1 MTAKHFTI
9 AIAGNPN
16 CGKTA
21 LFNALTGSRQHV
33 GNWPGVTVEKKEGY
47 FELGGRHIRVVDLP
61 GTYAIF
67 ANAEDE
73 RAAVD
78 YLLSREADLIINIV
92 DATNIERNLFLT
104 SQLADM
110 HLPMVIAVNMM
121 DIAEHRGI
129 VLDLQAL
136 SETYG
141 IPCIPLSAVSDK
153 SVMNFVGEMAHV
165 LAAPMPLPK
174 PMVYADK
181 VEEAVKLLE
190 PKVAPVAKLLNA
202 DDRWVALM
210 YLGNEKSYA
219 DKFAEAGV
227 TIDKAEVTRLLG
239 EEPEFAMAES
249 RYSKSHE
256 VAKAVIESSR
266 TKKTLSDKIDAVLL
280 NRWAALP
287 IFLVIMYLVFW
298 IAVTIGSAFIDFF
311 DVLFGAIFVDGL
323 GYVLTDVFHAPGFVS
338 AILADGIGAGIQTVS
353 TFIPVIFF
361 MFLCLSFLEDS
372 GYMARAAFVADR
384 FMRFLGLPGRAF
396 VPMMV
401 GFGCGVP
408 GIMGSR
414 VLESKRER
422 FLTIFLVPFMSC
434 GARLPVYALFAA
446 AFFGKMAGTVVFLLY
461 LAGVLFA
468 IAYGLFLKKSLFQ
481 GQASNFVMELPPY
494 HLPKFK
500 SLMIH
505 CWQRLRD
512 YIWRAGK
519 VITIAVAVLGFLNSF
534 GIVEKMYV
542 DVNGTETEIVKS
554 EEGYQMV
561 KENEEGEAENVALPE
576 GFVVDES
583 KISTANEFTAGNGDS
598 ENSLL
603 SVIGKA
609 ITPVFEPFGVEKE
622 NWPASVSLF
631 TGLLA
636 KEAVIGTMNSLYSMV
651 GENNSESGIQ
661 NSESNENDK
670 VAKLEGESLPLAP
683 ATDAASAAPS
693 SGDTPQRPEASEES
707 ENVIARSDSAEA
719 IFSPDSSIAAAADSA
734 ALASNVIPATEPE
747 SGTSEAAPAEAAP
760 AEAPAEETVAEPA
773 EEEKP
778 LIAGIDECPAEEEEE
793 GGAPDMKGALLEA
806 LGSIPANLAEVFGS
820 LVDPLGTSGELE
832 GQEAAE
838 LKKETLDK
846 ITDAKVLTC
855 EEFAAIETFGEEE
868 EDEKTRV
875 AVFEKLAA
883 AGLELSEDEM
893 GALEEGDL
901 SETADIYANL
911 RSYFHNP
918 DKDGNPV
925 DGFNWQVFAFLIFI
939 LLYVP
944 CLAAMGVVAREIG
957 LGLAIL
963 MATVQTLLAW
973 AVAVLLYQVP
983 VGGNTT
989 WIVAAIVV
997 LVGTGIFL
1005 KLFGIKANKEKR
1017 FED

>member
-1 MTAKHFTI
+1 MAARKLLTI

-21 LFNALTGSRQHV
+21 LFNALTGARQHV

-47 FELGGRHIRVVDLP
+47 FELGDRQIRLVDLP
-61 GTYAIF
+61 GTYALF

-78 YLLSREADLIINIV
+78 YLLSREASLIINIV
-92 DATNIERNLFLT
+92 DATNLERNLFLT

-110 HLPMVIAVNMM
+110 KIPMVIAVNMM
-121 DIAEHRGI
+121 DIAENRGI
-129 VLDLQAL
+129 QLDLDEL
-136 SETYG
+136 SDFYG
-141 IPCIPLSAVSDK
+141 VPCIPLSAVSEK
-153 SVMNFVGEMAHV
+153 SVTNFISQMGHV
-165 LAAPMPLPK
+165 LASPMPLPK
-174 PMVYADK
+174 QMVYGDK
-181 VEEAVKLLE
+181 VEEAVKILE
-190 PKVAPVAKLLNA
+190 PKVAPVAKLLDA
-202 DDRWVALM
+202 DSRWVSLM
-210 YLGNEKSYA
+210 YLGNQKSYA

-227 TIDKAEVTRLLG
+227 KLDKAEVVKILG
-239 EEPEFAMAES
+239 EEPEFAMAEN
-249 RYSKSHE
+249 RYSISHE
-256 VAKAVIESSR
+256 VAGKAIVSAR
-266 TKKTLSDKIDAVLL
+266 AKKTFSDKLDAVLL

-323 GYVLTDVFHAPGFVS
+323 GYLLGDVLGCPSFVT
-338 AILADGIGAGIQTVS
+338 AVLADGIGAGIQTVS

-519 VITIAVAVLGFLNSF
+519 VITLAVAVLGFLNSF
-534 GIVEKMYV
+534 GIVEKAV
-542 DVNGTETEIVKS
+542 DDASTGSATETEQS
-554 EEGYQMV
+554 
-561 KENEEGEAENVALPE
+561 A
-576 GFVVDES
+576 GF
-583 KISTANEFTAGNGDS
+583 EFTAGNGDS

-603 SVIGKA
+603 SIIGKA
-609 ITPVFEPFGVEKE
+609 ITPVFEPFGVERE

-636 KEAVIGTMNSLYSMV
+636 KEAVIGTMNSLYSMA

-661 NSESNENDK
+661 NSESNE
-670 VAKLEGESLPLAP
+670 EGKA
-683 ATDAASAAPS
+683 
-693 SGDTPQRPEASEES
+693 
-707 ENVIARSDSAEA
+707 
-719 IFSPDSSIAAAADSA
+719 
-734 ALASNVIPATEPE
+734 
-747 SGTSEAAPAEAAP
+747 
-760 AEAPAEETVAEPA
+760 AEPA
-773 EEEKP
+773 ADASTSSATDKP
-778 LIAGIDECPAEEEEE
+778 LIAGIDECPAEEEE
-793 GGAPDMKGALLEA
+793 GGAPDIKGAVLEA

-820 LVDPLGTSGELE
+820 LTDPLGTTGELE
-832 GQEAAE
+832 DQEAAE

-855 EEFAAIETFGEEE
+855 EEYAAIETFGEEE
-868 EDEKTRV
+868 EDEKTRE
-875 AVFEKLAA
+875 AVFAKLAA

-893 GALEEGDL
+893 LALEEGDL

-918 DKDGNPV
+918 DKNGNPV

-983 VGGNTT
+983 VGGNVT

-1005 KLFGIKANKEKR
+1005 KLFGMKANKEKR

>member
-1 MTAKHFTI
+1 MAARKLLTI

-21 LFNALTGSRQHV
+21 LFNALTGARQHV

-47 FELGGRHIRVVDLP
+47 FELGDRQIRLVDLP
-61 GTYAIF
+61 GTYALF

-78 YLLSREADLIINIV
+78 YLLSREASLIINIV
-92 DATNIERNLFLT
+92 DATNLERNLFLT

-110 HLPMVIAVNMM
+110 KIPMVIAVNMM
-121 DIAEHRGI
+121 DIAENRGI
-129 VLDLQAL
+129 QLDLDEL
-136 SETYG
+136 SDFYG
-141 IPCIPLSAVSDK
+141 VPCIPLSAVSEK
-153 SVMNFVGEMAHV
+153 SVTNFISQMGHV
-165 LAAPMPLPK
+165 LASPMPVPK
-174 PMVYADK
+174 QIAYADK
-181 VEEAVKLLE
+181 VEEAVKVLE
-190 PKVAPVAKLLNA
+190 PKVAPVAELLA
-202 DDRWVALM
+202 TDARWVSLM
-210 YLGNEKSYA
+210 YLGNQKSYA

-227 TIDKAEVTRLLG
+227 TLHKADVVKILG
-239 EEPEFAMAES
+239 EEPEFAMAEN
-249 RYSKSHE
+249 RYSIAHE
-256 VAKAVIESSR
+256 VAGKAVVEKR
-266 TKKTLSDKIDAVLL
+266 AKKTFSDKLDAVLL

-323 GYVLTDVFHAPGFVS
+323 GYVLGDVLGCPSFVT

-468 IAYGLFLKKSLFQ
+468 VAYGLFLKKSLFQ

-519 VITIAVAVLGFLNSF
+519 VITLAVAVLGFLNSF

-554 EEGYQMV
+554 EDGFQMV

-576 GFVVDES
+576 GFMVDES

-651 GENNSESGIQ
+651 GENEEAAEEAKPAEENKAAEPVEEPKAEESAPEQ
-661 NSESNENDK
+661 
-670 VAKLEGESLPLAP
+670 VAVADSV
-683 ATDAASAAPS
+683 ATDIVKA
-693 SGDTPQRPEASEES
+693 
-707 ENVIARSDSAEA
+707 DSTV
-719 IFSPDSSIAAAADSA
+719 AAADSA
-734 ALASNVIPATEPE
+734 VTDSAVVADSA
-747 SGTSEAAPAEAAP
+747 AAPAESAEVVAEAAP
-760 AEAPAEETVAEPA
+760 AE
-773 EEEKP
+773 EKP
-778 LIAGIDECPAEEEEE
+778 LIVGIDECPAEEEEE
-793 GGAPDMKGALLEA
+793 GGAPDIKEAVLEA

-820 LVDPLGTSGELE
+820 LTDPLGTTGELE

-855 EEFAAIETFGEEE
+855 EEYAAIETFGEEE
-868 EDEKTRV
+868 EDEKTRE
-875 AVFEKLAA
+875 AVFAKLAA

-918 DKDGNPV
+918 DKNGTPV

-957 LGLAIL
+957 LGLAVL

-973 AVAVLLYQVP
+973 AIAVLLYQVP
-983 VGGNTT
+983 VGGNVT
-989 WIVAAIVV
+989 WIVAAIAV

-1005 KLFGIKANKEKR
+1005 KLFGMKANKEKR

>member
-1 MTAKHFTI
+1 MAARKLLTI

-21 LFNALTGSRQHV
+21 LFNALTGARQHV

-47 FELGGRHIRVVDLP
+47 FELGDRQIRLVDLP
-61 GTYAIF
+61 GTYALF

-78 YLLSREADLIINIV
+78 YLLSREASLIINIV
-92 DATNIERNLFLT
+92 DATNLERNLFLT

-110 HLPMVIAVNMM
+110 KIPMVIAVNMM
-121 DIAEHRGI
+121 DIAENRGI
-129 VLDLQAL
+129 QLDLDEL
-136 SETYG
+136 SDFYG
-141 IPCIPLSAVSDK
+141 VPCIPLSAVSEK
-153 SVMNFVGEMAHV
+153 SVTNFISQMGHV
-165 LAAPMPLPK
+165 LASPMPVPK
-174 PMVYADK
+174 QIAYADK
-181 VEEAVKLLE
+181 VEEAVKVLE
-190 PKVAPVAKLLNA
+190 PKVAPVAELLA
-202 DDRWVALM
+202 TDARWVSLM
-210 YLGNEKSYA
+210 YLGNQKSYA

-227 TIDKAEVTRLLG
+227 TLHKADVVKILG
-239 EEPEFAMAES
+239 EEPEFAMAEN
-249 RYSKSHE
+249 RYSIAHE
-256 VAKAVIESSR
+256 VAGKAVVEKR
-266 TKKTLSDKIDAVLL
+266 AKKTFSDKLDAVLL

-311 DVLFGAIFVDGL
+311 DTLFGAIFVDGL
-323 GYVLTDVFHAPGFVS
+323 GYVLTDVLHAPGFVA

-468 IAYGLFLKKSLFQ
+468 VAYGLFLKKSLFQ

-494 HLPKFK
+494 HLPKVK

-519 VITIAVAVLGFLNSF
+519 VITLAVAVLGFLNSF
-534 GIVEKMYV
+534 GIVEK
-542 DVNGTETEIVKS
+542 
-554 EEGYQMV
+554 
-561 KENEEGEAENVALPE
+561 A
-576 GFVVDES
+576 VDENAP
-583 KISTANEFTAGNGDS
+583 TNEPAGFEFTAGNGDS

-636 KEAVIGTMNSLYSMV
+636 KEAVIGTMNSLYSMA
-651 GENNSESGIQ
+651 GEN
-661 NSESNENDK
+661 
-670 VAKLEGESLPLAP
+670 
-683 ATDAASAAPS
+683 
-693 SGDTPQRPEASEES
+693 
-707 ENVIARSDSAEA
+707 
-719 IFSPDSSIAAAADSA
+719 
-734 ALASNVIPATEPE
+734 
-747 SGTSEAAPAEAAP
+747 
-760 AEAPAEETVAEPA
+760 AEAPADENKAAESVEEPKAETPAAEPA
-773 EEEKP
+773 EEEKV
-778 LIAGIDECPAEEEEE
+778 LIAGVDECPAEEEEE
-793 GGAPDMKGALLEA
+793 GGAPDIKGAFLEA
-806 LGSIPANLAEVFGS
+806 LGSIPENLAAVFGR
-820 LVDPLGTSGELE
+820 LLDPLETSGQL
-832 GQEAAE
+832 GDQEAAE

-855 EEFAAIETFGEEE
+855 EEYAAIETFGEEE
-868 EDEKTRV
+868 EDEKTRE
-875 AVFEKLAA
+875 AVFAKLAA

-918 DKDGNPV
+918 DKNGNPV

-957 LGLAIL
+957 LGLAVL
-963 MATVQTLLAW
+963 MATVQTILAW

-983 VGGNTT
+983 VGGDTK
-989 WIVAAIVV
+989 WIVAAIVA

-1005 KLFGIKANKEKR
+1005 KLFGMKANKEKR

>member
-1 MTAKHFTI
+1 MAARKLLTI

-21 LFNALTGSRQHV
+21 LFNALTGARQHV

-47 FELGGRHIRVVDLP
+47 FELGDRQIRLVDLP
-61 GTYAIF
+61 GTYALF

-78 YLLSREADLIINIV
+78 YLLSREASLIINIV
-92 DATNIERNLFLT
+92 DATNLERNLFLT

-110 HLPMVIAVNMM
+110 KIPMVIAVNMM
-121 DIAEHRGI
+121 DIAENRGI
-129 VLDLQAL
+129 QLDLDEL
-136 SETYG
+136 SDFYG
-141 IPCIPLSAVSDK
+141 VPCLPLSAVSEK
-153 SVMNFVGEMAHV
+153 SVTNFISQMGHV
-165 LAAPMPLPK
+165 LASPMPLPK
-174 PMVYADK
+174 QMVYGDK
-181 VEEAVKLLE
+181 VEEAVKVLE
-190 PKVAPVAKLLNA
+190 PKVAPVAKLLDA
-202 DDRWVALM
+202 DARWVSLM
-210 YLGNEKSYA
+210 YLGNQKSYA

-227 TIDKAEVTRLLG
+227 KLDKAEVVKILG
-239 EEPEFAMAES
+239 EDPEFAMAEN
-249 RYSKSHE
+249 RYSISHG
-256 VAKAVIESSR
+256 VAGKAIVSVR
-266 TKKTLSDKIDAVLL
+266 TKKTFSDKLDAVLL

-323 GYVLTDVFHAPGFVS
+323 GYLLGDVLGCPSFVT
-338 AILADGIGAGIQTVS
+338 AILADGIGVGIQTVS

-519 VITIAVAVLGFLNSF
+519 VITLAVAVLGFLNSF

-542 DVNGTETEIVKS
+542 DVDGTATEIVQA
-554 EEGYQMV
+554 EDGYQMV
-561 KENEEGEAENVALPE
+561 KESEAGEAENVALPE

-583 KISTANEFTAGNGDS
+583 KVVKSNEFTAGNGDS

-636 KEAVIGTMNSLYSMV
+636 KEAVIGTMNSLYSMA

-661 NSESNENDK
+661 NSESNEDGK
-670 VAKLEGESLPLAP
+670 AVEPAADALTSS
-683 ATDAASAAPS
+683 ATD
-693 SGDTPQRPEASEES
+693 
-707 ENVIARSDSAEA
+707 
-719 IFSPDSSIAAAADSA
+719 
-734 ALASNVIPATEPE
+734 
-747 SGTSEAAPAEAAP
+747 
-760 AEAPAEETVAEPA
+760 
-773 EEEKP
+773 KP

-793 GGAPDMKGALLEA
+793 GGAPDIKGAVLEA

-820 LVDPLGTSGELE
+820 LTDPLGTTGELE

-855 EEFAAIETFGEEE
+855 EEYAAIETFGEEE
-868 EDEKTRV
+868 EDEKTRE
-875 AVFEKLAA
+875 AVFAKLAA

-893 GALEEGDL
+893 LALEEGDL
-901 SETADIYANL
+901 SETMDIYANL

-918 DKDGNPV
+918 DKNGNPV

-983 VGGNTT
+983 VGGDTK
-989 WIVAAIVV
+989 WIVAAIAV

-1005 KLFGIKANKEKR
+1005 KLFGMKANKEKR

>member
-1 MTAKHFTI
+1 MAARKLLTI

-21 LFNALTGSRQHV
+21 LFNALTGARQHV

-47 FELGGRHIRVVDLP
+47 FELGDRQIRLVDLP
-61 GTYAIF
+61 GTYALF

-78 YLLSREADLIINIV
+78 YLLSREASLIINIV
-92 DATNIERNLFLT
+92 DATNLERNLFLT

-110 HLPMVIAVNMM
+110 KIPMVIAVNMM
-121 DIAEHRGI
+121 DIAENRGI
-129 VLDLQAL
+129 QLDLDEL
-136 SETYG
+136 SDFYG
-141 IPCIPLSAVSDK
+141 VPCIPLSAVSEK
-153 SVMNFVGEMAHV
+153 SVTNFISQMGHV
-165 LAAPMPLPK
+165 LASPMPVPK
-174 PMVYADK
+174 QIAYADK
-181 VEEAVKLLE
+181 VEEAVKVLE
-190 PKVAPVAKLLNA
+190 PKVAPVAELLA
-202 DDRWVALM
+202 TDARWVSLM
-210 YLGNEKSYA
+210 YLGNQKSYA

-227 TIDKAEVTRLLG
+227 TLHKADVVKILG
-239 EEPEFAMAES
+239 EEPEFAMAEN
-249 RYSKSHE
+249 RYSIAHE
-256 VAKAVIESSR
+256 VAGKAVVEKR
-266 TKKTLSDKIDAVLL
+266 AKKTFSDKLDAVLL

-323 GYVLTDVFHAPGFVS
+323 GYVLGDVLGCPSFVT

-468 IAYGLFLKKSLFQ
+468 VAYGLFLKKSLFQ

-494 HLPKFK
+494 HLPKVK

-519 VITIAVAVLGFLNSF
+519 VITLAVAVLGFLNSF
-534 GIVEKMYV
+534 GIVEKAA
-542 DVNGTETEIVKS
+542 
-554 EEGYQMV
+554 EENAPAD
-561 KENEEGEAENVALPE
+561 EPA
-576 GFVVDES
+576 GF
-583 KISTANEFTAGNGDS
+583 EFTAGNGDS

-636 KEAVIGTMNSLYSMV
+636 KEAVIGTMNSLYSMA
-651 GENNSESGIQ
+651 GENAEAPADGSTSSPTE
-661 NSESNENDK
+661 K
-670 VAKLEGESLPLAP
+670 VAE
-683 ATDAASAAPS
+683 
-693 SGDTPQRPEASEES
+693 
-707 ENVIARSDSAEA
+707 
-719 IFSPDSSIAAAADSA
+719 
-734 ALASNVIPATEPE
+734 
-747 SGTSEAAPAEAAP
+747 P
-760 AEAPAEETVAEPA
+760 AEAPAPEQVAVADSTVTAADSAVTDSAAVVNSANVAGADSAKVTEPA
-773 EEEKP
+773 EVTVPEEKP
-778 LIAGIDECPAEEEEE
+778 LIVGIDECPAEEEEE
-793 GGAPDMKGALLEA
+793 GGAPDIKGAVLEA

-820 LVDPLGTSGELE
+820 LTDPLGTTGELE

-868 EDEKTRV
+868 EDEKTRE
-875 AVFEKLAA
+875 AVFAKLAA

-918 DKDGNPV
+918 DKNGNPV

-957 LGLAIL
+957 LGLAVL
-963 MATVQTLLAW
+963 MATVQTILAW

-983 VGGNTT
+983 VGGDTK
-989 WIVAAIVV
+989 WIVAAIVA

-1005 KLFGIKANKEKR
+1005 KLFGMKANKEKR

>member
-1 MTAKHFTI
+1 MAARKLLTI

-21 LFNALTGSRQHV
+21 LFNALTGARQHV

-47 FELGGRHIRVVDLP
+47 FELGDRQIRLVDLP
-61 GTYAIF
+61 GTYALF

-78 YLLSREADLIINIV
+78 YLLSREASLIINIV
-92 DATNIERNLFLT
+92 DATNLERNLFLT

-110 HLPMVIAVNMM
+110 KIPMVIAVNMM
-121 DIAEHRGI
+121 DIAENRGI
-129 VLDLQAL
+129 QLDLDEL
-136 SETYG
+136 SDFYG
-141 IPCIPLSAVSDK
+141 VPCIPLSAVSEK
-153 SVMNFVGEMAHV
+153 SVTNFISQMGHV
-165 LAAPMPLPK
+165 LASPMPLPK
-174 PMVYADK
+174 QMVYGDK
-181 VEEAVKLLE
+181 VEEAVKVLE
-190 PKVAPVAKLLNA
+190 PKVAPVAELLSA
-202 DDRWVALM
+202 DARWVSLM

-227 TIDKAEVTRLLG
+227 KLDKAEVVKILG
-239 EEPEFAMAES
+239 EEPEFAMAEN
-249 RYSKSHE
+249 RYSISHE
-256 VAKAVIESSR
+256 VAGKATVSVR
-266 TKKTLSDKIDAVLL
+266 AKKTFSDKLDAVLL

-323 GYVLTDVFHAPGFVS
+323 GYVLGDVLGCPSFVT

-446 AFFGKMAGTVVFLLY
+446 AFFGKMAGTVVFMLY

-468 IAYGLFLKKSLFQ
+468 VVYGLFLKKSLFQ

-519 VITIAVAVLGFLNSF
+519 VITLAVAILGFLNSF

-542 DVNGTETEIVKS
+542 NVNGTETEIVKS

-583 KISTANEFTAGNGDS
+583 KVVKANEFTAGNGDS

-603 SVIGKA
+603 STIGKA

-651 GENNSESGIQ
+651 GESEEAPADGSTPSTSSGT
-661 NSESNENDK
+661 ETPTEK
-670 VAKLEGESLPLAP
+670 VAEPAEAP
-683 ATDAASAAPS
+683 A
-693 SGDTPQRPEASEES
+693 PEQVA
-707 ENVIARSDSAEA
+707 V
-719 IFSPDSSIAAAADSA
+719 ADSA
-734 ALASNVIPATEPE
+734 ATDSVKADSTVAAVADSAVTD
-747 SGTSEAAPAEAAP
+747 SAAAPAESAEVVAEAAP
-760 AEAPAEETVAEPA
+760 AEAPAEE
-773 EEEKP
+773 KP
-778 LIAGIDECPAEEEEE
+778 LIVGIDECPAEEEEE
-793 GGAPDMKGALLEA
+793 GGAPDIKGAVLEA

-820 LVDPLGTSGELE
+820 LTDPLGTTGELE

-855 EEFAAIETFGEEE
+855 EEYAAIETFGEEE
-868 EDEKTRV
+868 EDEKTRE
-875 AVFEKLAA
+875 AVFAKLAA

-918 DKDGNPV
+918 DKNGNPV

-957 LGLAIL
+957 LGLAVL

-983 VGGNTT
+983 VGGNMT

-1005 KLFGIKANKEKR
+1005 KLFGMKANKEKR
-1017 FED
+1017 FDD

>member
-1 MTAKHFTI
+1 MAARKLLTI

-21 LFNALTGSRQHV
+21 LFNALTGARQHV

-47 FELGGRHIRVVDLP
+47 FELGDRQIRLVDLP
-61 GTYAIF
+61 GTYALF

-78 YLLSREADLIINIV
+78 YLLSREASLIINIV
-92 DATNIERNLFLT
+92 DATNLERNLFLT

-110 HLPMVIAVNMM
+110 KIPMVIAVNMM
-121 DIAEHRGI
+121 DIAENRGI
-129 VLDLQAL
+129 QLDLDEL
-136 SETYG
+136 SDFYG
-141 IPCIPLSAVSDK
+141 VPCIPLSAVSEK
-153 SVMNFVGEMAHV
+153 SVTNFISQMGHV
-165 LAAPMPLPK
+165 LASPMPLPK
-174 PMVYADK
+174 QMVYGDK
-181 VEEAVKLLE
+181 VEEAVKVLE
-190 PKVAPVAKLLNA
+190 PKVAPVAKLLDA
-202 DDRWVALM
+202 DSRWVSLM
-210 YLGNEKSYA
+210 YLGNQKSYA

-227 TIDKAEVTRLLG
+227 KLDKAEVVKILG
-239 EEPEFAMAES
+239 EEPEFAMAEN
-249 RYSKSHE
+249 RYSISHE
-256 VAKAVIESSR
+256 VAGKATVSVR
-266 TKKTLSDKIDAVLL
+266 TKKTFSDKLDAVLL

-323 GYVLTDVFHAPGFVS
+323 GYLLGDVLGCPSFVT
-338 AILADGIGAGIQTVS
+338 AVLADGIGAGIQTVS

-408 GIMGSR
+408 AIMGTR

-519 VITIAVAVLGFLNSF
+519 VITLAVAVLGFLNSF
-534 GIVEKMYV
+534 GIVEKAA
-542 DVNGTETEIVKS
+542 
-554 EEGYQMV
+554 EENAPA
-561 KENEEGEAENVALPE
+561 NEPA
-576 GFVVDES
+576 GF
-583 KISTANEFTAGNGDS
+583 EFTAGNSDS

-651 GENNSESGIQ
+651 GENNSKSGIQ
-661 NSESNENDK
+661 NSETNEDGK
-670 VAKLEGESLPLAP
+670 AAEPEQVA
-683 ATDAASAAPS
+683 
-693 SGDTPQRPEASEES
+693 
-707 ENVIARSDSAEA
+707 V
-719 IFSPDSSIAAAADSA
+719 ADSA
-734 ALASNVIPATEPE
+734 ATDSVKADSTVAAVADSAATD
-747 SGTSEAAPAEAAP
+747 SAVVADSAAAPAESAEAVAEAAP
-760 AEAPAEETVAEPA
+760 AE
-773 EEEKP
+773 EKP
-778 LIAGIDECPAEEEEE
+778 LIVGIDECPAEEEEE
-793 GGAPDMKGALLEA
+793 GGAPDIKGAVLEA

-820 LVDPLGTSGELE
+820 LTDPLGTTGELE

-868 EDEKTRV
+868 EDEKTRE
-875 AVFEKLAA
+875 AVFAKLAA

-918 DKDGNPV
+918 DKNGNPV

-944 CLAAMGVVAREIG
+944 CLAAMGVVTREIG
-957 LGLAIL
+957 LGLAVL

-973 AVAVLLYQVP
+973 AIAVLLYQVP
-983 VGGNTT
+983 VGGNMT

-1005 KLFGIKANKEKR
+1005 KLFGMKANKEKR

>member
-1 MTAKHFTI
+1 MAARKLLTI

-21 LFNALTGSRQHV
+21 LFNALTGARQHV

-47 FELGGRHIRVVDLP
+47 FELGDRQIRLVDLP
-61 GTYAIF
+61 GTYALF

-78 YLLSREADLIINIV
+78 YLLSREASLIINIV
-92 DATNIERNLFLT
+92 DATNLERNLFLT

-110 HLPMVIAVNMM
+110 NIPMVIAVNMM
-121 DIAEHRGI
+121 DIAENRGI
-129 VLDLQAL
+129 QLDLDEL
-136 SETYG
+136 SDVYG
-141 IPCIPLSAVSDK
+141 VPCIPLSAVNEK
-153 SVMNFVGEMAHV
+153 SVTNFISQMGHV
-165 LAAPMPLPK
+165 LASPMPLPK
-174 PMVYADK
+174 QITYGDK
-181 VEEAVKLLE
+181 IEEAVKVLE
-190 PKVAPVAKLLNA
+190 PKVATVAKLLA
-202 DDRWVALM
+202 TDARWVALM
-210 YLGNEKSYA
+210 YLGNQKSYA

-227 TIDKAEVTRLLG
+227 KLDKAEVVKILG

-249 RYSKSHE
+249 RYSISHN
-256 VAKAVIESSR
+256 VAGKAAVSNR
-266 TKKTLSDKIDAVLL
+266 TKKTFSDKLDAVLL

-323 GYVLTDVFHAPGFVS
+323 GYVLTDVLHAPGFVS

-519 VITIAVAVLGFLNSF
+519 VITIAVAILGFLNSF
-534 GIVEKMYV
+534 GIVEK
-542 DVNGTETEIVKS
+542 
-554 EEGYQMV
+554 
-561 KENEEGEAENVALPE
+561 A
-576 GFVVDES
+576 VDENAP
-583 KISTANEFTAGNGDS
+583 ANEPAGFEFTAGNADS

-636 KEAVIGTMNSLYSMV
+636 KEAVIGTMNSLYSMA
-651 GENNSESGIQ
+651 GENAEAEAADGKAA
-661 NSESNENDK
+661 EPVEENK
-670 VAKLEGESLPLAP
+670 AAEENAAEAAAEPAPEAEQVAVADSTAATADSTVADSVVAVADSAAP
-683 ATDAASAAPS
+683 ATDSTVA
-693 SGDTPQRPEASEES
+693 T
-707 ENVIARSDSAEA
+707 
-719 IFSPDSSIAAAADSA
+719 DSA
-734 ALASNVIPATEPE
+734 AVEEAVAEAPATEP
-747 SGTSEAAPAEAAP
+747 T
-760 AEAPAEETVAEPA
+760 
-773 EEEKP
+773 EEEKV
-778 LIAGIDECPAEEEEE
+778 LIAGVDECPAEEEEE
-793 GGAPDMKGALLEA
+793 GGAPDIKGAVLEA

-820 LVDPLGTSGELE
+820 LTDPLGTSGELE

-846 ITDAKVLTC
+846 IEGAKVLTC

-868 EDEKTRV
+868 EDKKTRE

-883 AGLELSEDEM
+883 AGIELSEDEM

-918 DKDGNPV
+918 DKNGNPV

-989 WIVAAIVV
+989 WIVAAIAA

-1005 KLFGIKANKEKR
+1005 KVFGMKANKEKR

>member
-1 MTAKHFTI
+1 MAARKLLTI

-21 LFNALTGSRQHV
+21 LFNALTGARQHV

-47 FELGGRHIRVVDLP
+47 FELGDRQIRLVDLP
-61 GTYAIF
+61 GTYALF

-78 YLLSREADLIINIV
+78 YLLSREASLIINIV
-92 DATNIERNLFLT
+92 DATNLERNLFLT

-110 HLPMVIAVNMM
+110 HIPMVIDVNMM
-121 DIAEHRGI
+121 DIAENRGI
-129 VLDLQAL
+129 QLDLDEL
-136 SETYG
+136 SDVYG
-141 IPCIPLSAVSDK
+141 VPCIPLSAVSEK
-153 SVMNFVGEMAHV
+153 SVTNFISQMGHV
-165 LAAPMPLPK
+165 LASPMPLPK
-174 PMVYADK
+174 QMVYGDK
-181 VEEAVKLLE
+181 IEETVKVLE
-190 PKVAPVAKLLNA
+190 PQVAPVAKLLDA
-202 DDRWVALM
+202 DARWVSLM
-210 YLGNEKSYA
+210 YLGNQNSYA

-227 TIDKAEVTRLLG
+227 KINKADVTKILG
-239 EEPEFAMAES
+239 EAPEFAMAEN
-249 RYSKSHE
+249 RYSISHN
-256 VAKAVIESSR
+256 VAGKAIVAARE
-266 TKKTLSDKIDAVLL
+266 KKTFSDKLDAVLL

-298 IAVTIGSAFIDFF
+298 VAVTIGSAFIDFF

-323 GYVLTDVFHAPGFVS
+323 GYVLTDVLHAPGFVS

-468 IAYGLFLKKSLFQ
+468 VAYGLFLKKSLFQ

-519 VITIAVAVLGFLNSF
+519 VITIAVAILGFLNSF
-534 GIVEKMYV
+534 GIVEK
-542 DVNGTETEIVKS
+542 
-554 EEGYQMV
+554 
-561 KENEEGEAENVALPE
+561 A
-576 GFVVDES
+576 VDENAP
-583 KISTANEFTAGNGDS
+583 TNEPAGFEFTAGNGDS

-636 KEAVIGTMNSLYSMV
+636 KEAVIGTMNSLYSMA
-651 GENNSESGIQ
+651 GENAE
-661 NSESNENDK
+661 
-670 VAKLEGESLPLAP
+670 AP
-683 ATDAASAAPS
+683 AEEPKAEEPAAE
-693 SGDTPQRPEASEES
+693 TPA
-707 ENVIARSDSAEA
+707 AEA
-719 IFSPDSSIAAAADSA
+719 PAPEQVAAADSA
-734 ALASNVIPATEPE
+734 ATDSAVVADSA
-747 SGTSEAAPAEAAP
+747 AAPAEAA
-760 AEAPAEETVAEPA
+760 EAPAEEKA
-773 EEEKP
+773 EEEKV
-778 LIAGIDECPAEEEEE
+778 LIAGVDECPAEEEEE
-793 GGAPDMKGALLEA
+793 GGAPDIKGAVLEA
-806 LGSIPANLAEVFGS
+806 LGSIPANLSEVIGS
-820 LVDPLGTSGELE
+820 LTDILGTAGELE

-855 EEFAAIETFGEEE
+855 EEFAAIATFGEEE
-868 EDEKTRV
+868 EDEKTRE

-883 AGLELSEDEM
+883 AGITLDEDEM

-918 DKDGNPV
+918 DKNGNPV

-963 MATVQTLLAW
+963 MATVQTILAW

-983 VGGNTT
+983 VGGDTK
-989 WIVAAIVV
+989 WIVAAIVA

-1005 KLFGIKANKEKR
+1005 KLFGMKANKEKR

>member
-1 MTAKHFTI
+1 MAARKLLTI

-21 LFNALTGSRQHV
+21 LFNALTGARQHV

-47 FELGGRHIRVVDLP
+47 FELGDRQIRLVDLP
-61 GTYAIF
+61 GTYALF

-78 YLLSREADLIINIV
+78 YLLSREASLIINIV
-92 DATNIERNLFLT
+92 DATNLERNLFLT

-110 HLPMVIAVNMM
+110 KIPMVIAVNMM
-121 DIAEHRGI
+121 DIAENRGI
-129 VLDLQAL
+129 QLDLDEL
-136 SETYG
+136 SDFYG
-141 IPCIPLSAVSDK
+141 VPCIPLSAVSEK
-153 SVMNFVGEMAHV
+153 SVTNFISQMGHV
-165 LAAPMPLPK
+165 LASPMPLPK
-174 PMVYADK
+174 QMVYGDK
-181 VEEAVKLLE
+181 VEEAVKVLE
-190 PKVAPVAKLLNA
+190 PKVAPVAKLLDA
-202 DDRWVALM
+202 DARWVSLM

-227 TIDKAEVTRLLG
+227 KLDKAEVVKILG
-239 EEPEFAMAES
+239 EEPEFAMAEN
-249 RYSKSHE
+249 RYSISHE
-256 VAKAVIESSR
+256 VAGKAIVSAR
-266 TKKTLSDKIDAVLL
+266 AKKTFSDKLDAVLL

-323 GYVLTDVFHAPGFVS
+323 GYLLGDVLGCPSFVT
-338 AILADGIGAGIQTVS
+338 AVLADGIGAGIQTVS

-519 VITIAVAVLGFLNSF
+519 VITLAVAVLGFLNSF

-542 DVNGTETEIVKS
+542 DVDGKTTEIVQA
-554 EEGYQMV
+554 EDGYQMV

-583 KISTANEFTAGNGDS
+583 KVVKSNEFTAGNGDS

-603 SVIGKA
+603 SIIGKA

-651 GENNSESGIQ
+651 GENAE
-661 NSESNENDK
+661 
-670 VAKLEGESLPLAP
+670 AP
-683 ATDAASAAPS
+683 AEENKAAKPTEEPKAEEPAPEQVAVADSAA
-693 SGDTPQRPEASEES
+693 A
-707 ENVIARSDSAEA
+707 DSVKA
-719 IFSPDSSIAAAADSA
+719 DSTVAAADSA
-734 ALASNVIPATEPE
+734 ATDSAVVADSA
-747 SGTSEAAPAEAAP
+747 AAPAEPAEVVAEAAP
-760 AEAPAEETVAEPA
+760 A
-773 EEEKP
+773 EEKP

-793 GGAPDMKGALLEA
+793 GGAPDIKGAVLEA

-820 LVDPLGTSGELE
+820 LTDPLGTTGELE

-855 EEFAAIETFGEEE
+855 EEYAAIETFGEEE
-868 EDEKTRV
+868 EDEKTRE
-875 AVFEKLAA
+875 AVFAKLAA

-918 DKDGNPV
+918 DKNGNPV

-957 LGLAIL
+957 LGLAVL

-983 VGGNTT
+983 VGGNVT

-1005 KLFGIKANKEKR
+1005 KLFGMKANKEKR

>member
-256 VAKAVIESSR
+256 VAKAVIESCR
-266 TKKTLSDKIDAVLL
+266 TKKTFSDKLDALLL

-311 DVLFGAIFVDGL
+311 DILFGAIFVDGL

-534 GIVEKMYV
+534 GIVEKVYV
-542 DVNGTETEIVKS
+542 DVNGTETEIVKF
-554 EEGYQMV
+554 EEGYQMI

-651 GENNSESGIQ
+651 GGNAEVPAPEQ
-661 NSESNENDK
+661 FA
-670 VAKLEGESLPLAP
+670 VADTTAADTNKAAEPAAETAEVA
-683 ATDAASAAPS
+683 ATDSAA
-693 SGDTPQRPEASEES
+693 T
-707 ENVIARSDSAEA
+707 DSAV
-719 IFSPDSSIAAAADSA
+719 AADSA
-734 ALASNVIPATEPE
+734 AAPAD
-747 SGTSEAAPAEAAP
+747 AAEVAEAAP
-760 AEAPAEETVAEPA
+760 AEEPAAEEKA

-778 LIAGIDECPAEEEEE
+778 LIAGVDECPAEEEEE
-793 GGAPDMKGALLEA
+793 GGAPDIKGALLEA

-820 LVDPLGTSGELE
+820 LTDPLGSSGELE

-918 DKDGNPV
+918 DKNGNPV

-963 MATVQTLLAW
+963 MATVQTILAW

-989 WIVAAIVV
+989 WIVAAIVA
-997 LVGTGIFL
+997 LVGTEIFL
-1005 KLFGIKANKEKR
+1005 KIFGMKANKEKR

>member
-1 MTAKHFTI
+1 MAARKLLTI

-21 LFNALTGSRQHV
+21 LFNALTGARQHV

-47 FELGGRHIRVVDLP
+47 FELGDRQIRLVDLP
-61 GTYAIF
+61 GTYALF

-78 YLLSREADLIINIV
+78 YLLSREASLIINIV
-92 DATNIERNLFLT
+92 DATNLERNLFLT

-110 HLPMVIAVNMM
+110 KIPMVIAVNMM
-121 DIAEHRGI
+121 DIAENRGI
-129 VLDLQAL
+129 QLDLDEL
-136 SETYG
+136 SDFYG
-141 IPCIPLSAVSDK
+141 VPCIPLSAVSEK
-153 SVMNFVGEMAHV
+153 SVTNFISQMGHV
-165 LAAPMPLPK
+165 LASPMPLPK
-174 PMVYADK
+174 QMVYGDK
-181 VEEAVKLLE
+181 VEEAVKVLE
-190 PKVAPVAKLLNA
+190 PKVAPVAKLLDA
-202 DDRWVALM
+202 DSRWVSLM
-210 YLGNEKSYA
+210 YLGNQKSYA

-227 TIDKAEVTRLLG
+227 KLDKAEVVKILG
-239 EEPEFAMAES
+239 EEPEFAMAEN
-249 RYSKSHE
+249 RYSISHE
-256 VAKAVIESSR
+256 VAGKAIVSAR
-266 TKKTLSDKIDAVLL
+266 AKKTFSDKLDAVLL

-323 GYVLTDVFHAPGFVS
+323 GYLLGDVLGCPSFVT

-468 IAYGLFLKKSLFQ
+468 VAYGLFLKKSLFQ

-519 VITIAVAVLGFLNSF
+519 VITLAVAILGFLNSF
-534 GIVEKMYV
+534 GIVEK
-542 DVNGTETEIVKS
+542 
-554 EEGYQMV
+554 
-561 KENEEGEAENVALPE
+561 A
-576 GFVVDES
+576 VDEN
-583 KISTANEFTAGNGDS
+583 APADEPAGFEFTAGNGDS

-603 SVIGKA
+603 STIGKA

-636 KEAVIGTMNSLYSMV
+636 KEAVIGTMNSLYSMA
-651 GENNSESGIQ
+651 GENAE
-661 NSESNENDK
+661 
-670 VAKLEGESLPLAP
+670 AP
-683 ATDAASAAPS
+683 AEEPKAEEPAAETPAAEAPA
-693 SGDTPQRPEASEES
+693 PEQVA
-707 ENVIARSDSAEA
+707 AADSANA
-719 IFSPDSSIAAAADSA
+719 DSAVAAADTNKAAEPAAEPAAVAAADSA
-734 ALASNVIPATEPE
+734 ATDSAVVADSA
-747 SGTSEAAPAEAAP
+747 AAPAEAA
-760 AEAPAEETVAEPA
+760 EAAEEKA
-773 EEEKP
+773 EEEKV
-778 LIAGIDECPAEEEEE
+778 LIAGVDECPAEEEEE
-793 GGAPDMKGALLEA
+793 GGAPDIKGAVLEA
-806 LGSIPANLAEVFGS
+806 LGSIPANLSEVFGS
-820 LVDPLGTSGELE
+820 LTDILGTAGELE

-868 EDEKTRV
+868 EDEKTRE

-883 AGLELSEDEM
+883 AGLTLDEDEM

-918 DKDGNPV
+918 DKNGNPV

-963 MATVQTLLAW
+963 MATVQTILAW

-983 VGGNTT
+983 VGGDTK
-989 WIVAAIVV
+989 WIVAAIVA

-1005 KLFGIKANKEKR
+1005 KLFGMKANKEKR

>member
-1 MTAKHFTI
+1 MAARKLLTI

-21 LFNALTGSRQHV
+21 LFNALTGARQHV

-47 FELGGRHIRVVDLP
+47 FELGDRQIRLVDLP
-61 GTYAIF
+61 GTYALF

-78 YLLSREADLIINIV
+78 YLLSREASLIINIV
-92 DATNIERNLFLT
+92 DATNLERNLFLT

-110 HLPMVIAVNMM
+110 HIPMVIAVNMM
-121 DIAEHRGI
+121 DIAENRGI
-129 VLDLQAL
+129 QLDLDEL
-136 SETYG
+136 SDVYG
-141 IPCIPLSAVSDK
+141 VPCIPLSAVSEK
-153 SVMNFVGEMAHV
+153 SVTNFISQMGHV
-165 LAAPMPLPK
+165 LASPMPLPK
-174 PMVYADK
+174 QMVYGDK
-181 VEEAVKLLE
+181 IEETVKVLE
-190 PKVAPVAKLLNA
+190 PKVATVAKLLDA
-202 DDRWVALM
+202 DARWVSLM
-210 YLGNEKSYA
+210 YLGNQNSYA

-227 TIDKAEVTRLLG
+227 KINKADVTKILG
-239 EEPEFAMAES
+239 EEPEFAIAEN
-249 RYSKSHE
+249 RYSISHS
-256 VAKAVIESSR
+256 VAGKAIVAARE
-266 TKKTLSDKIDAVLL
+266 KKTFSDKLDAVLL

-298 IAVTIGSAFIDFF
+298 VAVTIGSAFIDFF

-323 GYVLTDVFHAPGFVS
+323 GYVLTDVLHAPGFVS

-468 IAYGLFLKKSLFQ
+468 VAYGLFLKKSLFQ

-519 VITIAVAVLGFLNSF
+519 VITIAVAILGFLNSF
-534 GIVEKMYV
+534 GIVEK
-542 DVNGTETEIVKS
+542 
-554 EEGYQMV
+554 
-561 KENEEGEAENVALPE
+561 A
-576 GFVVDES
+576 VDEN
-583 KISTANEFTAGNGDS
+583 APADEPAGFEFTAGNGDS

-603 SVIGKA
+603 STIGKA

-636 KEAVIGTMNSLYSMV
+636 KEAVIGTMNSLYSMA
-651 GENNSESGIQ
+651 GEN
-661 NSESNENDK
+661 
-670 VAKLEGESLPLAP
+670 
-683 ATDAASAAPS
+683 
-693 SGDTPQRPEASEES
+693 
-707 ENVIARSDSAEA
+707 
-719 IFSPDSSIAAAADSA
+719 
-734 ALASNVIPATEPE
+734 
-747 SGTSEAAPAEAAP
+747 
-760 AEAPAEETVAEPA
+760 AEAPADGKAAEPA
-773 EEEKP
+773 AEEKP
-778 LIAGIDECPAEEEEE
+778 LIVGIDECPAEEEEE
-793 GGAPDMKGALLEA
+793 GGAPDIKGAVLEA
-806 LGSIPANLAEVFGS
+806 LGSIPANLSEVFGS
-820 LVDPLGTSGELE
+820 LTDILGTAGELE
-832 GQEAAE
+832 GREAAE

-855 EEFAAIETFGEEE
+855 EEFAAIATFGEEE
-868 EDEKTRV
+868 EDEKTRE

-883 AGLELSEDEM
+883 AGITLNEDEM

-918 DKDGNPV
+918 DKNGNPV

-963 MATVQTLLAW
+963 MATVQTILAW

-983 VGGNTT
+983 VGGDTK
-989 WIVAAIVV
+989 WIVAAIVA

-1005 KLFGIKANKEKR
+1005 KLFGMKANKEKR

>member
-1 MTAKHFTI
+1 MAARKLLTI

-21 LFNALTGSRQHV
+21 LFNALTGARQHV

-47 FELGGRHIRVVDLP
+47 FELGDRQIRLVDLP
-61 GTYAIF
+61 GTYALF

-78 YLLSREADLIINIV
+78 YLLSREASLIINIV
-92 DATNIERNLFLT
+92 DATNLERNLFLT

-110 HLPMVIAVNMM
+110 KIPMVIAVNMM
-121 DIAEHRGI
+121 DIAENRGI
-129 VLDLQAL
+129 QLDLDEL
-136 SETYG
+136 SDFYG
-141 IPCIPLSAVSDK
+141 VPCIPLSAVSEK
-153 SVMNFVGEMAHV
+153 SVTNFISQMGHV
-165 LAAPMPLPK
+165 LASPMPLPK
-174 PMVYADK
+174 PVVYGDK
-181 VEEAVKLLE
+181 VEEAVKVLE
-190 PKVAPVAKLLNA
+190 PKVAPVAELLA
-202 DDRWVALM
+202 TDARWVSLM

-227 TIDKAEVTRLLG
+227 KLDKADVVKILG
-239 EEPEFAMAES
+239 EEPEFAMAEN
-249 RYSKSHE
+249 RYSISHE
-256 VAKAVIESSR
+256 VAGKAIVSAR
-266 TKKTLSDKIDAVLL
+266 AKKTFSDKLDAVLL

-323 GYVLTDVFHAPGFVS
+323 GYVLGDVLGCPSFVT

-519 VITIAVAVLGFLNSF
+519 VITIAVAILGFLNSF
-534 GIVEKMYV
+534 GIVEKAA
-542 DVNGTETEIVKS
+542 D
-554 EEGYQMV
+554 
-561 KENEEGEAENVALPE
+561 ENAPADEPA
-576 GFVVDES
+576 GF
-583 KISTANEFTAGNGDS
+583 EFTAGNGDS

-636 KEAVIGTMNSLYSMV
+636 KEAVIGTMNSLYSMA
-651 GENNSESGIQ
+651 GENAEAPADGSTPSTSSGT
-661 NSESNENDK
+661 ETPTEK
-670 VAKLEGESLPLAP
+670 VAEPAEAPTAEAP
-683 ATDAASAAPS
+683 APEQVAAA
-693 SGDTPQRPEASEES
+693 DTSKVTEL
-707 ENVIARSDSAEA
+707 AEVT
-719 IFSPDSSIAAAADSA
+719 AADSA
-734 ALASNVIPATEPE
+734 ATDSAVVDTNKVTEPAE
-747 SGTSEAAPAEAAP
+747 VTETAASAENAEAAP
-760 AEAPAEETVAEPA
+760 AEPAA
-773 EEEKP
+773 EEKP
-778 LIAGIDECPAEEEEE
+778 LIVGIDECPAEEEEE
-793 GGAPDMKGALLEA
+793 GGAPDIKGAVLEA

-820 LVDPLGTSGELE
+820 LTDPLGTTGELE

-855 EEFAAIETFGEEE
+855 EEYAAIETFGEEE
-868 EDEKTRV
+868 EDEKTRE
-875 AVFEKLAA
+875 AVFAKLAA

-918 DKDGNPV
+918 DKNGNPV

-957 LGLAIL
+957 LGLAVL
-963 MATVQTLLAW
+963 MATVQTILAW

-983 VGGNTT
+983 VGGDTK
-989 WIVAAIVV
+989 WIVAAIVA

-1005 KLFGIKANKEKR
+1005 KLFGMKANKEKR

>member
-1 MTAKHFTI
+1 MAARKLLTI

-21 LFNALTGSRQHV
+21 LFNALTGARQHV

-47 FELGGRHIRVVDLP
+47 FELGDRQIRLVDLP
-61 GTYAIF
+61 GTYALF

-78 YLLSREADLIINIV
+78 YLLSREASLIINIV
-92 DATNIERNLFLT
+92 DATNLERNLFLT

-110 HLPMVIAVNMM
+110 KIPMVIAVNMM
-121 DIAEHRGI
+121 DIAENRGI
-129 VLDLQAL
+129 QLDLDEL
-136 SETYG
+136 SDFYG
-141 IPCIPLSAVSDK
+141 VPCIPLSAVSEK
-153 SVMNFVGEMAHV
+153 SVTNFISQMGHV
-165 LAAPMPLPK
+165 LASPMPVPK
-174 PMVYADK
+174 QIAYADK
-181 VEEAVKLLE
+181 VEEAVKVLE
-190 PKVAPVAKLLNA
+190 PKVAPVAELLA
-202 DDRWVALM
+202 TDARWVSLM
-210 YLGNEKSYA
+210 YLGNQKSYA

-227 TIDKAEVTRLLG
+227 TLHKADVVKILG
-239 EEPEFAMAES
+239 EEPEFAMAEN
-249 RYSKSHE
+249 RYSIAHE
-256 VAKAVIESSR
+256 VAGKAVVEKR
-266 TKKTLSDKIDAVLL
+266 AKKTFSDKLDAVLL

-323 GYVLTDVFHAPGFVS
+323 GYVLGDVLGCPSFVT

-468 IAYGLFLKKSLFQ
+468 VAYGLFLKKSLFQ

-494 HLPKFK
+494 HLPKVK

-519 VITIAVAVLGFLNSF
+519 VITLAVAVLGFLNSF

-542 DVNGTETEIVKS
+542 DVNGEKTEIVKA
-554 EEGYQMV
+554 EDGFQMV

-651 GENNSESGIQ
+651 GENE
-661 NSESNENDK
+661 EAAEE
-670 VAKLEGESLPLAP
+670 AKPAEEPKAEAP
-683 ATDAASAAPS
+683 APEQVAVADSAA
-693 SGDTPQRPEASEES
+693 T
-707 ENVIARSDSAEA
+707 DSVKA
-719 IFSPDSSIAAAADSA
+719 DSTVAAADSA
-734 ALASNVIPATEPE
+734 VTDSAVVADSA
-747 SGTSEAAPAEAAP
+747 AAPAESAEVVAEAAP
-760 AEAPAEETVAEPA
+760 AE
-773 EEEKP
+773 EKP
-778 LIAGIDECPAEEEEE
+778 LIVGIDECPAEEEEE
-793 GGAPDMKGALLEA
+793 GGAPDIKGAVLEA

-820 LVDPLGTSGELE
+820 LTDPLGTTGELE

-855 EEFAAIETFGEEE
+855 EEYAAIETFGEEE
-868 EDEKTRV
+868 EDEKTRE
-875 AVFEKLAA
+875 AVFAKLAA

-918 DKDGNPV
+918 DKNGTPV

-957 LGLAIL
+957 LGLAVL

-973 AVAVLLYQVP
+973 AIAVLLYQVP
-983 VGGNTT
+983 VGGNVT
-989 WIVAAIVV
+989 WIVAAIAV

-1005 KLFGIKANKEKR
+1005 KLFGMKANKEKR

>member
-1 MTAKHFTI
+1 MAARKLLTI

-21 LFNALTGSRQHV
+21 LFNALTGARQHV

-47 FELGGRHIRVVDLP
+47 FELGDRQIRLVDLP
-61 GTYAIF
+61 GTYALF

-78 YLLSREADLIINIV
+78 YLLSREASLIINIV
-92 DATNIERNLFLT
+92 DATNLERNLFLT

-110 HLPMVIAVNMM
+110 KIPMVIAVNMM
-121 DIAEHRGI
+121 DIAENRGI
-129 VLDLQAL
+129 QLDLDEL
-136 SETYG
+136 SDFYG
-141 IPCIPLSAVSDK
+141 VPCIPLSAVSEK
-153 SVMNFVGEMAHV
+153 SVTNFISQMGHV
-165 LAAPMPLPK
+165 LASPMPLPK
-174 PMVYADK
+174 SMVYGDK
-181 VEEAVKLLE
+181 IEEAVKVLE
-190 PKVAPVAKLLNA
+190 PQVAPVAKLLDA
-202 DDRWVALM
+202 DARWVSLM
-210 YLGNEKSYA
+210 YLGNQNSYA

-227 TIDKAEVTRLLG
+227 KINKADVTKILG
-239 EEPEFAMAES
+239 EEPEFAMAEN
-249 RYSKSHE
+249 RYSISHS
-256 VAKAVIESSR
+256 VAGKAIVAARE
-266 TKKTLSDKIDAVLL
+266 KKTFSDKLDAVLL

-298 IAVTIGSAFIDFF
+298 VAVTIGSAFIDFF

-468 IAYGLFLKKSLFQ
+468 VAYGLFLKKSLFQ

-519 VITIAVAVLGFLNSF
+519 VITLAVAILGFLNSF
-534 GIVEKMYV
+534 GIVEKAV
-542 DVNGTETEIVKS
+542 
-554 EEGYQMV
+554 EENAPT
-561 KENEEGEAENVALPE
+561 NEPA
-576 GFVVDES
+576 GF
-583 KISTANEFTAGNGDS
+583 EFTAGNGDS

-636 KEAVIGTMNSLYSMV
+636 KEAVIGTMNSLYSMA
-651 GENNSESGIQ
+651 GENAE
-661 NSESNENDK
+661 
-670 VAKLEGESLPLAP
+670 AP
-683 ATDAASAAPS
+683 AEEPKAEEPAAE
-693 SGDTPQRPEASEES
+693 TPA
-707 ENVIARSDSAEA
+707 AEA
-719 IFSPDSSIAAAADSA
+719 PAPEQVAAADSA
-734 ALASNVIPATEPE
+734 ATDSAVVADSA
-747 SGTSEAAPAEAAP
+747 AAPAEAA
-760 AEAPAEETVAEPA
+760 EAAEEKA
-773 EEEKP
+773 EEEKV
-778 LIAGIDECPAEEEEE
+778 LIAGVDECPAEEEEE
-793 GGAPDMKGALLEA
+793 GGAPDIKGAVLEA
-806 LGSIPANLAEVFGS
+806 LGSIPANLSEVFGS
-820 LVDPLGTSGELE
+820 LTDILGTAGELE

-855 EEFAAIETFGEEE
+855 EEFAAIATFGEEE
-868 EDEKTRV
+868 EDEKTRK

-883 AGLELSEDEM
+883 AGITLDEDEM

-918 DKDGNPV
+918 DKNGNPV

-963 MATVQTLLAW
+963 MATVQTILAW

-983 VGGNTT
+983 VGGDTK
-989 WIVAAIVV
+989 WIVAAIVA

-1005 KLFGIKANKEKR
+1005 KLFGMKANKEKR

>member
-1 MTAKHFTI
+1 MAARKLLTI

-21 LFNALTGSRQHV
+21 LFNALTGARQHV

-47 FELGGRHIRVVDLP
+47 FELGDRQIRLVDLP
-61 GTYAIF
+61 GTYALF

-78 YLLSREADLIINIV
+78 YLLSREASLIINIV
-92 DATNIERNLFLT
+92 DATNLERNLFLT

-110 HLPMVIAVNMM
+110 KIPMVIAVNMM
-121 DIAEHRGI
+121 DIAENRGI
-129 VLDLQAL
+129 QLDLDEL
-136 SETYG
+136 SDVYG
-141 IPCIPLSAVSDK
+141 VPCIPLSAVSEK
-153 SVMNFVGEMAHV
+153 SVTNFISQMGHV
-165 LAAPMPLPK
+165 LASPMPLPK
-174 PMVYADK
+174 QMVYGDK
-181 VEEAVKLLE
+181 VEEAVKVLE
-190 PKVAPVAKLLNA
+190 PKVAPVAKLLDA
-202 DDRWVALM
+202 DSRWVSLM
-210 YLGNEKSYA
+210 YLGNQKSYA

-227 TIDKAEVTRLLG
+227 KLDKAEVVKILG
-239 EEPEFAMAES
+239 EEPEFAMAEN
-249 RYSKSHE
+249 RYSISHE
-256 VAKAVIESSR
+256 VAGKAIVSAR
-266 TKKTLSDKIDAVLL
+266 AKKTFSDKLDAVLL

-323 GYVLTDVFHAPGFVS
+323 GYVLGDVLGCPSFVT

-519 VITIAVAVLGFLNSF
+519 VITIAVAILGFLNSF
-534 GIVEKMYV
+534 GIVEKAA
-542 DVNGTETEIVKS
+542 D
-554 EEGYQMV
+554 
-561 KENEEGEAENVALPE
+561 ENAPANEPA
-576 GFVVDES
+576 GF
-583 KISTANEFTAGNGDS
+583 EFTAGNGDS

-636 KEAVIGTMNSLYSMV
+636 KEAVIGTMNSLYSMA
-651 GENNSESGIQ
+651 GENAE
-661 NSESNENDK
+661 
-670 VAKLEGESLPLAP
+670 AP
-683 ATDAASAAPS
+683 ADGKAAEPVEEPKAEEPAPEQVAA
-693 SGDTPQRPEASEES
+693 
-707 ENVIARSDSAEA
+707 V
-719 IFSPDSSIAAAADSA
+719 DSA
-734 ALASNVIPATEPE
+734 ATDSA
-747 SGTSEAAPAEAAP
+747 AAPAESAEVVAEAAP
-760 AEAPAEETVAEPA
+760 AEVSAEEKVAEEAAAEPA
-773 EEEKP
+773 AEEKP
-778 LIAGIDECPAEEEEE
+778 LIAGVDECPAEEEEE
-793 GGAPDMKGALLEA
+793 GGAPDIKGAVLEA

-820 LVDPLGTSGELE
+820 LTDPLGTTGELE

-855 EEFAAIETFGEEE
+855 EEYAAIETFGEEE
-868 EDEKTRV
+868 EDEKTRE
-875 AVFEKLAA
+875 AVFAKLAA

-918 DKDGNPV
+918 DKNGNPV

-973 AVAVLLYQVP
+973 AIAVLLYQVP
-983 VGGNTT
+983 VGGNMT

-1005 KLFGIKANKEKR
+1005 KLFGMKANKEKR

>member
-1 MTAKHFTI
+1 MAARKLLTI

-21 LFNALTGSRQHV
+21 LFNALTGARQHV

-47 FELGGRHIRVVDLP
+47 FELGDRQIRLVDLP
-61 GTYAIF
+61 GTYALF

-78 YLLSREADLIINIV
+78 YLLSREASLIINIV
-92 DATNIERNLFLT
+92 DATNLERNLFLT

-110 HLPMVIAVNMM
+110 KIPMVIAVNMM
-121 DIAEHRGI
+121 DIAENRGI
-129 VLDLQAL
+129 QLDLDEL
-136 SETYG
+136 SDFYG
-141 IPCIPLSAVSDK
+141 VPCIPLSAVSEK
-153 SVMNFVGEMAHV
+153 SVTNFISQMGHV
-165 LAAPMPLPK
+165 LASPMPLPK
-174 PMVYADK
+174 QMVYGDK
-181 VEEAVKLLE
+181 VEEAVKVLE
-190 PKVAPVAKLLNA
+190 PKVAPVAELLSA
-202 DDRWVALM
+202 DARWVSLM

-227 TIDKAEVTRLLG
+227 KLDKAEVVKILG
-239 EEPEFAMAES
+239 EEPEFAMAEN
-249 RYSKSHE
+249 RYSISHE
-256 VAKAVIESSR
+256 VAGKATVSVR
-266 TKKTLSDKIDAVLL
+266 AKKTFSDKLDAVLL

-323 GYVLTDVFHAPGFVS
+323 GYVLTDVLHAPGFVA

-384 FMRFLGLPGRAF
+384 FIRFLGLPGRAF

-519 VITIAVAVLGFLNSF
+519 VITLAVAVLGFLNSF

-542 DVNGTETEIVKS
+542 DVTGTETEIVKS
-554 EEGYQMV
+554 EDGYQMV

-576 GFVVDES
+576 GFVVDET
-583 KISTANEFTAGNGDS
+583 KVVKANEFTAGNGDS

-636 KEAVIGTMNSLYSMV
+636 KEAVIGTMNSLYSMA
-651 GENNSESGIQ
+651 GENAETPA
-661 NSESNENDK
+661 EENK
-670 VAKLEGESLPLAP
+670 AAEPVEEPKAEEPAPEQVA
-683 ATDAASAAPS
+683 
-693 SGDTPQRPEASEES
+693 
-707 ENVIARSDSAEA
+707 V
-719 IFSPDSSIAAAADSA
+719 ADSA
-734 ALASNVIPATEPE
+734 ATDSVKADSTVAADDSATLAANVIPASEPE
-747 SGTSEAAPAEAAP
+747 SSASEMADQVRHDGEDVATVDSTAAPAETAEAAP
-760 AEAPAEETVAEPA
+760 
-773 EEEKP
+773 EEKP
-778 LIAGIDECPAEEEEE
+778 LIAGVDECPAEEEEE
-793 GGAPDMKGALLEA
+793 GGAPDIKGAVLEA

-820 LVDPLGTSGELE
+820 LTDPLGTTGELE

-868 EDEKTRV
+868 EDEKTRE
-875 AVFEKLAA
+875 AVFAKLAA

-918 DKDGNPV
+918 DKNGNPV

-957 LGLAIL
+957 LGLAVL

-973 AVAVLLYQVP
+973 AIAVLLYQVP
-983 VGGNTT
+983 VGGNMT

-1005 KLFGIKANKEKR
+1005 KLFGMKANKEKR

>member
-1 MTAKHFTI
+1 MAARKLLTI

-21 LFNALTGSRQHV
+21 LFNALTGARQHV

-47 FELGGRHIRVVDLP
+47 FELGDRQIRLVDLP
-61 GTYAIF
+61 GTYALF

-78 YLLSREADLIINIV
+78 YLLSREASLIINIV
-92 DATNIERNLFLT
+92 DATNLERNLFLT

-110 HLPMVIAVNMM
+110 KIPMVIAVNMM
-121 DIAEHRGI
+121 DIAENRGI
-129 VLDLQAL
+129 QLDLDEL
-136 SETYG
+136 SNFYG
-141 IPCIPLSAVSDK
+141 VPCIPLSAVSEK
-153 SVMNFVGEMAHV
+153 SVTNFISQMGHV
-165 LAAPMPLPK
+165 LASPMPLPK
-174 PMVYADK
+174 QMVYGDK
-181 VEEAVKLLE
+181 VEEAVKVLE
-190 PKVAPVAKLLNA
+190 PKVAPVAKLLDA
-202 DDRWVALM
+202 DSRWVSLM
-210 YLGNEKSYA
+210 YLGNQKSYA

-227 TIDKAEVTRLLG
+227 KLDKAEVVEILG
-239 EEPEFAMAES
+239 EEPEFAMAEN
-249 RYSKSHE
+249 RYSISHE
-256 VAKAVIESSR
+256 VAGKAIVSAR
-266 TKKTLSDKIDAVLL
+266 AKKTFSDKLDAVLL

-323 GYVLTDVFHAPGFVS
+323 GYVLGDVLGCPSFVT

-519 VITIAVAVLGFLNSF
+519 VITLAVAILGFLNSF

-542 DVNGTETEIVKS
+542 DVDGKTTEIVQAD
-554 EEGYQMV
+554 EGYQMV
-561 KENEEGEAENVALPE
+561 QENEAGEAENVALPE

-583 KISTANEFTAGNGDS
+583 KVVKSNEFTAGNGDS

-636 KEAVIGTMNSLYSMV
+636 KEAVIGTMNSLYSMA
-651 GENNSESGIQ
+651 GENAE
-661 NSESNENDK
+661 
-670 VAKLEGESLPLAP
+670 AP
-683 ATDAASAAPS
+683 ADGKAAEPVEEPKAEEPAPEQVAVADSAA
-693 SGDTPQRPEASEES
+693 T
-707 ENVIARSDSAEA
+707 DSVKA
-719 IFSPDSSIAAAADSA
+719 DSTVAAADSA
-734 ALASNVIPATEPE
+734 ATDSA
-747 SGTSEAAPAEAAP
+747 AAPAESAEVVAEAAP
-760 AEAPAEETVAEPA
+760 AEVSAEGKVAEEAAAEPA
-773 EEEKP
+773 AEEKP
-778 LIAGIDECPAEEEEE
+778 LIVGIDECPAEEEEE
-793 GGAPDMKGALLEA
+793 GGAPDIKGAVLEA

-820 LVDPLGTSGELE
+820 LTDPLGTTGELE

-855 EEFAAIETFGEEE
+855 EEYAAIETFGEEE
-868 EDEKTRV
+868 EDEKTRE
-875 AVFEKLAA
+875 AVFAKLAA
-883 AGLELSEDEM
+883 AGLELSEDEI

-918 DKDGNPV
+918 DKNGNPV

-957 LGLAIL
+957 LGLAVL
-963 MATVQTLLAW
+963 MATVQTILAW
-973 AVAVLLYQVP
+973 AIAVLLYQVP
-983 VGGNTT
+983 VGGNMT

-1005 KLFGIKANKEKR
+1005 KLFGMKANKEKR

>member
-1 MTAKHFTI
+1 MAARKLLTI

-21 LFNALTGSRQHV
+21 LFNALTGARQHV

-47 FELGGRHIRVVDLP
+47 FELGDRQIRLVDLP
-61 GTYAIF
+61 GTYALF

-78 YLLSREADLIINIV
+78 YLLSREASLIINIV
-92 DATNIERNLFLT
+92 DATNLERNLFLT

-110 HLPMVIAVNMM
+110 KIPMVIAVNMM
-121 DIAEHRGI
+121 DIAENRGI
-129 VLDLQAL
+129 QLDLDEL
-136 SETYG
+136 SDFYG
-141 IPCIPLSAVSDK
+141 VPCIPLSAVSEK
-153 SVMNFVGEMAHV
+153 SVTNFISQMGHV
-165 LAAPMPLPK
+165 LASPMPLPK
-174 PMVYADK
+174 QMVYGDK
-181 VEEAVKLLE
+181 VEEAVKVLE
-190 PKVAPVAKLLNA
+190 PKVAPVAKLLDA
-202 DDRWVALM
+202 DSRWVSLM
-210 YLGNEKSYA
+210 YLGNQKSYA

-227 TIDKAEVTRLLG
+227 KLDKAEVVKILG
-239 EEPEFAMAES
+239 EEPEFAMAEN
-249 RYSKSHE
+249 RYSISHE
-256 VAKAVIESSR
+256 VAGKAIVSAR
-266 TKKTLSDKIDAVLL
+266 AKKTFSDKLDAVLL

-323 GYVLTDVFHAPGFVS
+323 GYLLGDVLGCPSFVT
-338 AILADGIGAGIQTVS
+338 AVLADGIGAGIQTVS

-408 GIMGSR
+408 AIMGTR

-468 IAYGLFLKKSLFQ
+468 IAYGLFLKRSLFQ

-519 VITIAVAVLGFLNSF
+519 VITLAVAVLGFLNSF

-542 DVNGTETEIVKS
+542 DVDGKTTEIVQA
-554 EEGYQMV
+554 EDGYQMV
-561 KENEEGEAENVALPE
+561 KENEEGETENVALPE

-583 KISTANEFTAGNGDS
+583 KVVKSNEFTAGNGDS

-603 SVIGKA
+603 SIIGKA

-651 GENNSESGIQ
+651 GENAE
-661 NSESNENDK
+661 
-670 VAKLEGESLPLAP
+670 AP
-683 ATDAASAAPS
+683 AEENKAAKPTEEPKAEEPAPEQVAVADSAA
-693 SGDTPQRPEASEES
+693 A
-707 ENVIARSDSAEA
+707 DSVKA
-719 IFSPDSSIAAAADSA
+719 DSTVAAADSA
-734 ALASNVIPATEPE
+734 ATDSAVVADSA
-747 SGTSEAAPAEAAP
+747 AAPAEPAEVVAEAAP
-760 AEAPAEETVAEPA
+760 A
-773 EEEKP
+773 EEKP

-793 GGAPDMKGALLEA
+793 GGAPDIKGAVLEA

-820 LVDPLGTSGELE
+820 LTDPLGTSGELE

-868 EDEKTRV
+868 EDEKTRE
-875 AVFEKLAA
+875 AVFAKLAA
-883 AGLELSEDEM
+883 AGLELSEDEK

-918 DKDGNPV
+918 DKNGNPV
-925 DGFNWQVFAFLIFI
+925 DGFSWQVFAFLIFI

-944 CLAAMGVVAREIG
+944 CLAAMGVVTREIG

-983 VGGNTT
+983 VGGNVT
-989 WIVAAIVV
+989 WIVAAIAV

-1005 KLFGIKANKEKR
+1005 KLFGMKANKEKR

>member
-1 MTAKHFTI
+1 MAARKLLTI

-21 LFNALTGSRQHV
+21 LFNALTGARQHV

-47 FELGGRHIRVVDLP
+47 FELGDRQIRLVDLP
-61 GTYAIF
+61 GTYALF

-78 YLLSREADLIINIV
+78 YLLSREASLIINIV
-92 DATNIERNLFLT
+92 DATNLERNLFLT

-110 HLPMVIAVNMM
+110 KIPMVIAVNMM
-121 DIAEHRGI
+121 DIAENRGI
-129 VLDLQAL
+129 QLDLDEL
-136 SETYG
+136 SDFYG
-141 IPCIPLSAVSDK
+141 VPCIPLSAVSEK
-153 SVMNFVGEMAHV
+153 SVTNFISQMGHV
-165 LAAPMPLPK
+165 LASPMPLPK
-174 PMVYADK
+174 QMVYGDK
-181 VEEAVKLLE
+181 VEEAVKVLE
-190 PKVAPVAKLLNA
+190 PKVAPVAKLLDA
-202 DDRWVALM
+202 RWVSLM
-210 YLGNEKSYA
+210 YLGNQKCYA

-227 TIDKAEVTRLLG
+227 KLDKAEVVKILG
-239 EEPEFAMAES
+239 EEPEFAMAEN
-249 RYSKSHE
+249 RYSISHE
-256 VAKAVIESSR
+256 VAGKAIVSAR
-266 TKKTLSDKIDAVLL
+266 AKKTFSDKLDAVLL

-323 GYVLTDVFHAPGFVS
+323 GYLLGDVLGCPSFVT
-338 AILADGIGAGIQTVS
+338 AVLADGIGAGIQTVS

-468 IAYGLFLKKSLFQ
+468 IVYGLFLKKSLFQ

-519 VITIAVAVLGFLNSF
+519 VITLAVAVLGFLNSF

-542 DVNGTETEIVKS
+542 DVDGKTTEIVQA
-554 EEGYQMV
+554 EDGYQMV

-583 KISTANEFTAGNGDS
+583 KVVKSNEFTAGNGDS

-603 SVIGKA
+603 STIGKA

-651 GENNSESGIQ
+651 GENAEAPADGSTS
-661 NSESNENDK
+661 SATDK
-670 VAKLEGESLPLAP
+670 VTEPAEVTVAKEKAEEPAP
-683 ATDAASAAPS
+683 EKVAVADSAATDSVKADSTVAAVA
-693 SGDTPQRPEASEES
+693 
-707 ENVIARSDSAEA
+707 DS
-719 IFSPDSSIAAAADSA
+719 AAADSA
-734 ALASNVIPATEPE
+734 VVADSA
-747 SGTSEAAPAEAAP
+747 AAPAESAEVVAEAAP
-760 AEAPAEETVAEPA
+760 AEEKATEPA
-773 EEEKP
+773 AEEKP
-778 LIAGIDECPAEEEEE
+778 LIVGIDECPAEEEEE
-793 GGAPDMKGALLEA
+793 GGAPDIKGAVLEA

-820 LVDPLGTSGELE
+820 LTDPLGTTGELE

-855 EEFAAIETFGEEE
+855 EEYAAIETFGEEE
-868 EDEKTRV
+868 EDEKTRE
-875 AVFEKLAA
+875 AVFAKLAA

-901 SETADIYANL
+901 SETMDIYANL

-918 DKDGNPV
+918 DKNGNPV

-957 LGLAIL
+957 LGLAVL

-983 VGGNTT
+983 VGGNVT

-1005 KLFGIKANKEKR
+1005 KLFGMKANKEKR

>member
-1 MTAKHFTI
+1 MAARKLLTI

-21 LFNALTGSRQHV
+21 LFNALTGARQHV

-47 FELGGRHIRVVDLP
+47 FELGDRQIRLVDLP
-61 GTYAIF
+61 GTYALF

-78 YLLSREADLIINIV
+78 YLLSREASLIINIV
-92 DATNIERNLFLT
+92 DATNLERNLFLT

-110 HLPMVIAVNMM
+110 KIPMVIAVNMM
-121 DIAEHRGI
+121 DIAENRGI
-129 VLDLQAL
+129 QLDLDEL
-136 SETYG
+136 SDFYG
-141 IPCIPLSAVSDK
+141 VPCIPLSAVSEK
-153 SVMNFVGEMAHV
+153 SVTNFISQMGHV
-165 LAAPMPLPK
+165 LASPMPLPK
-174 PMVYADK
+174 QMVYGDK
-181 VEEAVKLLE
+181 VEEAVKVLE
-190 PKVAPVAKLLNA
+190 PKVAPVAKLLDA
-202 DDRWVALM
+202 DARWVSLM

-227 TIDKAEVTRLLG
+227 KLDKAEVVKILG
-239 EEPEFAMAES
+239 EEPEFAMAEN
-249 RYSKSHE
+249 RYSISHE
-256 VAKAVIESSR
+256 VAGKATVSVRS
-266 TKKTLSDKIDAVLL
+266 KKTFSDKLDAVLL

-323 GYVLTDVFHAPGFVS
+323 GYLLGDVLGCPSFVT
-338 AILADGIGAGIQTVS
+338 AVLADGIGAGIQTVS

-408 GIMGSR
+408 AIMGTR

-468 IAYGLFLKKSLFQ
+468 IAYGLFLKRSLFQ

-519 VITIAVAVLGFLNSF
+519 VITLAVAVLGFLNSF

-542 DVNGTETEIVKS
+542 DVDGTATEIVQA
-554 EEGYQMV
+554 EDGYQMV
-561 KENEEGEAENVALPE
+561 KENEEGETENVALPE

-583 KISTANEFTAGNGDS
+583 KVVKSNEFTAGNGDS

-603 SVIGKA
+603 SIIGKA
-609 ITPVFEPFGVEKE
+609 ITPVFEPFGVERE

-651 GENNSESGIQ
+651 GENAE
-661 NSESNENDK
+661 
-670 VAKLEGESLPLAP
+670 AP
-683 ATDAASAAPS
+683 AEENKAAKPTEEPKAEEPAPEQVAVADSAA
-693 SGDTPQRPEASEES
+693 A
-707 ENVIARSDSAEA
+707 DSVKA
-719 IFSPDSSIAAAADSA
+719 DSTVAAADSA
-734 ALASNVIPATEPE
+734 ATDSAVVADSA
-747 SGTSEAAPAEAAP
+747 AAPAESAEVVAEAAP
-760 AEAPAEETVAEPA
+760 AEAPAEE
-773 EEEKP
+773 KP
-778 LIAGIDECPAEEEEE
+778 LIAGVDECPAEEEEE
-793 GGAPDMKGALLEA
+793 GGAPDIKGAVLEA

-820 LVDPLGTSGELE
+820 LTDPLGTSGELE

-868 EDEKTRV
+868 EDEKTRE
-875 AVFEKLAA
+875 AVFAKLAA

-918 DKDGNPV
+918 DKNGNPV
-925 DGFNWQVFAFLIFI
+925 DGFSWQVFAFLIFI

-944 CLAAMGVVAREIG
+944 CLAAMGVVTREIG
-957 LGLAIL
+957 LGLAVL
-963 MATVQTLLAW
+963 MATVQTLIAW
-973 AVAVLLYQVP
+973 AIAVLLYQVP
-983 VGGNTT
+983 VGGNMT

-1005 KLFGIKANKEKR
+1005 KLFGMKANKEKR

>member
-1 MTAKHFTI
+1 
-9 AIAGNPN
+9 
-16 CGKTA
+16 
-21 LFNALTGSRQHV
+21 V
-33 GNWPGVTVEKKEGY
+33 
-47 FELGGRHIRVVDLP
+47 
-61 GTYAIF
+61 
-67 ANAEDE
+67 
-73 RAAVD
+73 
-78 YLLSREADLIINIV
+78 
-92 DATNIERNLFLT
+92 
-104 SQLADM
+104 
-110 HLPMVIAVNMM
+110 
-121 DIAEHRGI
+121 
-129 VLDLQAL
+129 
-136 SETYG
+136 
-141 IPCIPLSAVSDK
+141 
-153 SVMNFVGEMAHV
+153 
-165 LAAPMPLPK
+165 
-174 PMVYADK
+174 
-181 VEEAVKLLE
+181 LE
-190 PKVAPVAKLLNA
+190 PKVAPVAKLLDA
-202 DDRWVALM
+202 DARWVSLM
-210 YLGNEKSYA
+210 YLGNQKCYA

-227 TIDKAEVTRLLG
+227 KLDKAEVVKILG
-239 EEPEFAMAES
+239 EEPEFAMAEN
-249 RYSKSHE
+249 RYSISHE
-256 VAKAVIESSR
+256 VAGKAIVSAR
-266 TKKTLSDKIDAVLL
+266 AKKTFSDKLDAVLL

-323 GYVLTDVFHAPGFVS
+323 GYVLGDVLGCPSFVT
-338 AILADGIGAGIQTVS
+338 AVLADGIGAGIQTVS

-408 GIMGSR
+408 AIMGTR

-461 LAGVLFA
+461 LTGVLFA
-468 IAYGLFLKKSLFQ
+468 IAYGLFLKRSLFQ

-519 VITIAVAVLGFLNSF
+519 VITLAVAVLGFLNSF

-542 DVNGTETEIVKS
+542 DVDGTATEIVQA
-554 EEGYQMV
+554 EDGYQMV
-561 KENEEGEAENVALPE
+561 KENEEGETENVALPE

-583 KISTANEFTAGNGDS
+583 KVVKSNEFTAGNGDS

-603 SVIGKA
+603 SIIGKA

-651 GENNSESGIQ
+651 GENADAPADGSTS
-661 NSESNENDK
+661 SATDK
-670 VAKLEGESLPLAP
+670 VTEPAEEAKTAAAEP
-683 ATDAASAAPS
+683 A
-693 SGDTPQRPEASEES
+693 E
-707 ENVIARSDSAEA
+707 VVAEA
-719 IFSPDSSIAAAADSA
+719 
-734 ALASNVIPATEPE
+734 
-747 SGTSEAAPAEAAP
+747 
-760 AEAPAEETVAEPA
+760 APAEETVAEPA
-773 EEEKP
+773 AEEKP
-778 LIAGIDECPAEEEEE
+778 LIAGVDECPAEEEEE
-793 GGAPDMKGALLEA
+793 GGAPDIKGAVLEA

-820 LVDPLGTSGELE
+820 LTDPLGTTGELE

-855 EEFAAIETFGEEE
+855 EEYAAIETFGEEE
-868 EDEKTRV
+868 EDEKTRE
-875 AVFEKLAA
+875 AVFAKLAA

-901 SETADIYANL
+901 SETMDIYANL

-918 DKDGNPV
+918 DKNGNPV
-925 DGFNWQVFAFLIFI
+925 DGFSWQVFAFLIFI

-944 CLAAMGVVAREIG
+944 CLAAMGVVTREIG
-957 LGLAIL
+957 LGLAVL
-963 MATVQTLLAW
+963 MATVQTLIAW
-973 AVAVLLYQVP
+973 AIAVLLYQVP
-983 VGGNTT
+983 VGGNMT

-1005 KLFGIKANKEKR
+1005 KLFGMKANKEKR

>member
-1 MTAKHFTI
+1 MAARKLLTI

-21 LFNALTGSRQHV
+21 LFNALTGARQHV

-47 FELGGRHIRVVDLP
+47 FELGDRQIRLVDLP
-61 GTYAIF
+61 GTYALF

-78 YLLSREADLIINIV
+78 YLLSREASLIINIV
-92 DATNIERNLFLT
+92 DATNLERNLFLT

-110 HLPMVIAVNMM
+110 KIPMVIAVNMM
-121 DIAEHRGI
+121 DIAEKRG
-129 VLDLQAL
+129 VQLDLDEL
-136 SETYG
+136 SDYYG
-141 IPCIPLSAVSDK
+141 VPCIPLSAVSEK
-153 SVMNFVGEMAHV
+153 SVTNFISQMGHV
-165 LAAPMPLPK
+165 LASPMPLPK
-174 PMVYADK
+174 QMVYGDK
-181 VEEAVKLLE
+181 VEEAVKVLE
-190 PKVAPVAKLLNA
+190 PKVAPVAKLLDA
-202 DDRWVALM
+202 DARWVSLM
-210 YLGNEKSYA
+210 YLGNQKSYA

-227 TIDKAEVTRLLG
+227 TIDKAEVVKILG
-239 EEPEFAMAES
+239 EEPEFAMAEN
-249 RYSKSHE
+249 RYSISHE
-256 VAKAVIESSR
+256 VAGKAIVSAR
-266 TKKTLSDKIDAVLL
+266 AKKTFSDKLDAVLL

-323 GYVLTDVFHAPGFVS
+323 GYVLGDVLGCPSFVT

-494 HLPKFK
+494 HMPKFK

-542 DVNGTETEIVKS
+542 DVDGKTTEIVQAD
-554 EEGYQMV
+554 EGYQMV
-561 KENEEGEAENVALPE
+561 QENEAGEAENVALPE

-583 KISTANEFTAGNGDS
+583 KVVKSNEFTAGNGDS

-636 KEAVIGTMNSLYSMV
+636 KEAVIGTMNSLYSMA
-651 GENNSESGIQ
+651 GENAE
-661 NSESNENDK
+661 
-670 VAKLEGESLPLAP
+670 AP
-683 ATDAASAAPS
+683 AEENKAAEPVEEPKAEEPAPE
-693 SGDTPQRPEASEES
+693 QVA
-707 ENVIARSDSAEA
+707 V
-719 IFSPDSSIAAAADSA
+719 ADSA
-734 ALASNVIPATEPE
+734 ATDSVKADSTVSAVVDSAVTD
-747 SGTSEAAPAEAAP
+747 SAAAPAESAEVVAEAAP
-760 AEAPAEETVAEPA
+760 AEAPAEE
-773 EEEKP
+773 KP
-778 LIAGIDECPAEEEEE
+778 LIAGVDECPAEEEED
-793 GGAPDMKGALLEA
+793 GGAPDIKGAVLEA

-820 LVDPLGTSGELE
+820 LTDPLGTTGELE

-855 EEFAAIETFGEEE
+855 EEYAAIETFGEEE
-868 EDEKTRV
+868 EDEKTRE
-875 AVFEKLAA
+875 AVFAKLAA

-918 DKDGNPV
+918 DKNGNPV

-957 LGLAIL
+957 LGLAVL

-973 AVAVLLYQVP
+973 AIAVLLYQVP
-983 VGGNTT
+983 VGGNMT

-1005 KLFGIKANKEKR
+1005 KLFGMKANKEKR

>member
-1 MTAKHFTI
+1 MAARKLLTI

-21 LFNALTGSRQHV
+21 LFNALTGARQHV

-47 FELGGRHIRVVDLP
+47 FELGDRQIRLVDLP
-61 GTYAIF
+61 GTYALF

-78 YLLSREADLIINIV
+78 YLLSREASLIINIV
-92 DATNIERNLFLT
+92 DATNLERNLFLT

-110 HLPMVIAVNMM
+110 KIPMVIAVNMM
-121 DIAEHRGI
+121 DIAENRGI
-129 VLDLQAL
+129 QLDLDEL
-136 SETYG
+136 SDFYG
-141 IPCIPLSAVSDK
+141 VPCIPLSAVSEK
-153 SVMNFVGEMAHV
+153 SVTNFISQMGHV
-165 LAAPMPLPK
+165 LASPMPLPK
-174 PMVYADK
+174 QMVYGDK
-181 VEEAVKLLE
+181 VEEAVKVLE
-190 PKVAPVAKLLNA
+190 PKVAPVAKLLDA
-202 DDRWVALM
+202 DARWVSLM
-210 YLGNEKSYA
+210 YLGNQKSYA

-227 TIDKAEVTRLLG
+227 KLDKAEVVKILG
-239 EEPEFAMAES
+239 EEPEFAMAEN
-249 RYSKSHE
+249 RYSISHG
-256 VAKAVIESSR
+256 VAGKAIVSAR
-266 TKKTLSDKIDAVLL
+266 TKKTFSDKLDAVLL

-311 DVLFGAIFVDGL
+311 DTLFGSIFVDGL
-323 GYVLTDVFHAPGFVS
+323 GYVLTDVLHAPGFVA

-494 HLPKFK
+494 HLPKVK

-519 VITIAVAVLGFLNSF
+519 VITLAVAILGFLNSF
-534 GIVEKMYV
+534 GIVEK
-542 DVNGTETEIVKS
+542 
-554 EEGYQMV
+554 
-561 KENEEGEAENVALPE
+561 A
-576 GFVVDES
+576 VDENAP
-583 KISTANEFTAGNGDS
+583 TNEPAGFEFTAGNGDS

-636 KEAVIGTMNSLYSMV
+636 KEAVIGTMNSLYSMA
-651 GENNSESGIQ
+651 GE
-661 NSESNENDK
+661 
-670 VAKLEGESLPLAP
+670 EGES
-683 ATDAASAAPS
+683 DA
-693 SGDTPQRPEASEES
+693 G
-707 ENVIARSDSAEA
+707 
-719 IFSPDSSIAAAADSA
+719 
-734 ALASNVIPATEPE
+734 
-747 SGTSEAAPAEAAP
+747 
-760 AEAPAEETVAEPA
+760 
-773 EEEKP
+773 
-778 LIAGIDECPAEEEEE
+778 ECPAEEEEE
-793 GGAPDMKGALLEA
+793 GGAPDIKGAVLEA

-820 LVDPLGTSGELE
+820 LTDPLGTTGELE

-855 EEFAAIETFGEEE
+855 EEYAAIETFGEEE
-868 EDEKTRV
+868 EDEKTRE
-875 AVFEKLAA
+875 AVFAKLAA

-918 DKDGNPV
+918 DKNGNPV

-957 LGLAIL
+957 LGLAVL
-963 MATVQTLLAW
+963 MATVQTILAW

-983 VGGNTT
+983 VGGDTK
-989 WIVAAIVV
+989 WIVAAIVA

-1005 KLFGIKANKEKR
+1005 KLFGMKANKEKR